1 MTNKVTK
8 RKART
13 NLQPRLDKN
22 LVQQYLANWTAAN
35 ERIEKER
42 KNLSAKDREIKMN
55 AVMSIALHPDMQ
67 KRRDRYAE
75 ELVRSRWERLRLHYL
90 LTK

>member
-1 MTNKVTK
+1 MTKKVTK
-8 RKART
+8 RVPQTFVKQT
-13 NLQPRLDKN
+13 LDKN
-22 LVQQYLANWTAAN
+22 LVQQYRANWAAAN
-35 ERIEKER
+35 ERIEKDR
-42 KNLSAKDREIKMN
+42 KNLSATDRAIKMN

-67 KRRDRYAE
+67 KRRNRYAE